1 MEDLLRFL
9 ERNEVWIYLLLGLVG
24 GIYLR
29 KLFSAWQEWRSA
41 VFGLEKEA
49 AQRRFNTTLVFLVV
63 LGVAASMEFLLVTFV
78 ASSTPQS
85 LALITPTADLL
96 ATPTPTLAGDAVQGA
111 AMEPQATLPATLSEG
126 CIPGELEWTFP
137 LDGEEISGMIEL
149 KGTVNQPD
157 LGFFKYEY
165 SSTNGQSWITI
176 AAGSDKKNDEPLGG
190 VWNTG
195 QLVPGD
201 YLLQLVITDS
211 QNNVLPACI
220 IRTRILAE
228 E

>member
-24 GIYLR
+24 SIYLR
-29 KLFSAWQEWRSA
+29 KLFAAWQEWRSA

-49 AQRRFNTTLVFLVV
+49 AQRRFNTNLVFLVV
-63 LGVAASMEFLLVTFV
+63 LGLAASMEFFLVTFV

-85 LALITPTADLL
+85 VALITPTADLL
-96 ATPTPTLAGDAVQGA
+96 ATPTPTLTGDSIPGA
-111 AMEPQATLPATLSEG
+111 AMEPVATLSATLSEG

-137 LDGEEISGMIEL
+137 RDGEEISGMVEL

-165 SSTNGQSWITI
+165 SSNNGQSWVTI
-176 AAGSDKKNDEPLGG
+176 AAGSDKKTDQTLGG

-201 YLLQLVITDS
+201 YLLRLVITDS
-211 QNNVLPACI
+211 RNNVLPACV